1 MVKSNR
7 ENEIKLAFP
16 SPETAV
22 RRLLEAGAH
31 EVHAR
36 AFEDNTLFDLA
47 DRPLTKSGRLL
58 RLREFGGAAILAFK
72 APVPGEHR
80 HKVRVEH
87 ETAVA
92 DAAALRSILRAL
104 GFEVV
109 YRYQKYR
116 ATYALHAVVAALDET
131 PLGTFVELEGAP
143 DDVDRAAA
151 ALGFGPCDFIRATYR
166 ELQEK
171 DAAARGVVAGDM
183 LLLPAGRTDSHP

>member
-22 RRLLEAGAH
+22 RRLLDAGAR

-36 AFEDNTLFDLA
+36 ALEDNTLFDLA
-47 DRPLTKSGRLL
+47 GRPLTNSGRLL
-58 RLREFGGAAILAFK
+58 RLREFGGSSVLTFK

-80 HKVRVEH
+80 HKVKIEH
-87 ETAVA
+87 ETGVA
-92 DAAALRSILRAL
+92 DSQALRSILSAL

-116 ATYALHAVVAALDET
+116 AIYALKAVVAGVDET
-131 PLGTFVELEGAP
+131 SLGTFVELEGAP
-143 DDVDRAAA
+143 EDVDEAAA
-151 ALGFGPCDFIRATYR
+151 ALGARPSEFILATYR
-166 ELQEK
+166 ELQEI
-171 DAAARGVVAGDM
+171 DAAARGAVPGDT
-183 LLLPAGRTDSHP
+183 LPLPRGRPDSAS

>member
-22 RRLLEAGAH
+22 LRLLKAGARQVH
-31 EVHAR
+31 ER

-47 DRPLTKSGRLL
+47 GKPLTKSGRLL
-58 RLREFGGAAILAFK
+58 RLREFGGAAMLTFK

-80 HKVRVEH
+80 HKVKIEH
-87 ETAVA
+87 ETGVE
-92 DAAALRSILRAL
+92 DPEALRAILLGL

-116 ATYALHAVVAALDET
+116 AIYALRAVVAAVDET

-143 DDVDRAAA
+143 DDVDEAAA
-151 ALGFGPCDFIRATYR
+151 ALGARPLEFIRATYR
-166 ELQEK
+166 ELQER
-171 DAAARGVVAGDM
+171 DAAARGVVAGDT
-183 LLLPAGRTDSHP
+183 LLLTPERPDSVA